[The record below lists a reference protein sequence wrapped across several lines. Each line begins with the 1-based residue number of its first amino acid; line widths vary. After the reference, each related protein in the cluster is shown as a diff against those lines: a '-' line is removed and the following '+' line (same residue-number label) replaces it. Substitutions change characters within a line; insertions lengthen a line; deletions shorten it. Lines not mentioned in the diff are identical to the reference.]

1 MARYGPQLG
10 PDITFLGVARC
21 DWADP
26 ATFPGADVVILG
38 APFDGALARQ
48 RLDAGRR
55 DHLGSRPAAA
65 GWPVTWRPAGS
76 AAPGRVT
83 EGDG

>member
-1 MARYGPQLG
+1 MARYGPQFG

-38 APFDGALARQ
+38 APFAVGAGPPAPR
-48 RLDAGRR
+48 RGRG
-55 DHLGSRPAAA
+55 DHLGSRSAAA
-65 GWPVTWRPAGS
+65 GWPVTWRQAGS

>member
-1 MARYGPQLG
+1 MARYGPQFG

-26 ATFPGADVVILG
+26 ATFPGADV
-38 APFDGALARQ
+38 
-48 RLDAGRR
+48 
-55 DHLGSRPAAA
+55 
-65 GWPVTWRPAGS
+65 
-76 AAPGRVT
+76 PGRVT